1 MPHRLL
7 LLTALALPALL
18 LAACAIP
25 TSRSNIVV
33 LTENKTVIE
42 PCTKLGEIDGAS
54 ELHAILVIDK
64 ARDAAISRLK
74 IRAADMGGTHVL
86 SSVADIKWKG
96 PSTAG
101 TVYKCGA

>member
-1 MPHRLL
+1 MPRLPL
-7 LLTALALPALL
+7 LPALALPLL
-18 LAACAIP
+18 LGACAIP

-33 LTENKTVIE
+33 LTDNKSVVE

-54 ELHAILVIDK
+54 ELHAVLILDK
-64 ARDAAISRLK
+64 ARDAALARLK
-74 IRAADMGGTHVL
+74 TRAADMGGTHVL

-101 TVYKCGA
+101 TVYKCGV